1 VAHYV
6 DAFSQILEDPRIDPN
21 RIYVYGSSLGSTDQY
36 GRPYSW
42 HQQAAKQNFLAAW
55 TKLDAPVLVIFN
67 AFDQF
72 ELRHGHKLIVDTMN
86 RLRPDSATFIERPNI
101 GHSDNRYATIEDA
114 YAFRNGTP
122 TWQETAE
129 IMQTATAF
137 GLIWAGLVI
146 ASGMIANIGNSTVIG
161 LFSEHQNQAVSLWL
175 TIITV
180 QEALGGGN
188 EIVGGLWV
196 LLLSWAALRAGNLP
210 KVLNYLGALV
220 GLAGILTVVPAFDVL
235 MDVFGLGQ
243 IAWYLW
249 LGIVM
254 LREKPSA
261 T

>member
-1 VAHYV
+1 MVSHLQKLGGIAALIEAVLYITGFALFLTVLDPSGYEGHARKI
-6 DAFSQILEDPRIDPN
+6 AFLADTQAVLYIANLL
-21 RIYVYGSSLGSTDQY
+21 IYVVFGV
-36 GRPYSW
+36 
-42 HQQAAKQNFLAAW
+42 
-55 TKLDAPVLVIFN
+55 VLVVLVL
-67 AFDQF
+67 A
-72 ELRHGHKLIVDTMN
+72 LHA
-86 RLRPDSATFIERPNI
+86 RLKNSSPA
-101 GHSDNRYATIEDA
+101 
-114 YAFRNGTP
+114 
-122 TWQETAE
+122 

-146 ASGMIANIGNSTVIG
+146 ASGMIANIGNSTVVA
-161 LFSEHQNQAVSLWL
+161 LFSENQDQAVALWL
-175 TIITV
+175 AIITV

-210 KVLNYLGALV
+210 KMLNYIGVLI

-243 IAWYLW
+243 IVWFAW

-254 LREKPSA
+254 LRESPSA

>member
-1 VAHYV
+1 MISDLQKLGGISALIEAALYVTGFALFLTVLDPSGYEGHVQHVAFLADNQVASYI
-6 DAFSQILEDPRIDPN
+6 ANLL
-21 RIYVYGSSLGSTDQY
+21 IYVVFGV
-36 GRPYSW
+36 
-42 HQQAAKQNFLAAW
+42 
-55 TKLDAPVLVIFN
+55 VLVVLVL
-67 AFDQF
+67 A
-72 ELRHGHKLIVDTMN
+72 LHA
-86 RLRPDSATFIERPNI
+86 RLK
-101 GHSDNRYATIEDA
+101 
-114 YAFRNGTP
+114 NGSP
-122 TWQETAE
+122 A

-161 LFSEHQNQAVSLWL
+161 LFSENQDQAVSLWL
-175 TIITV
+175 AIVTL

-210 KVLNYLGALV
+210 KVLNYIGALV

-243 IAWYLW
+243 IVWFAW